1 MSAPSY
7 PGPETIR
14 RHVLDNGITV
24 LLYENM
30 SSNTVALSG
39 VVRAG
44 AVVEPAAQAGLADFT
59 ADLLIRGSSRWT
71 FEASAEALES
81 VGAGIGFG
89 GSRHTTGFSTHS
101 LVEDL
106 DLVLDIAADALL
118 RPLFP
123 ADHVER
129 VRGQTITG
137 LQMRANDTGDMARLA
152 FYEAA
157 YPGHPYS
164 RSINGYEETVSGLQ
178 VADLA
183 GFHARYYGP
192 RDMIIGLAGAIRAD
206 EALAKLESAFGG
218 WRNDA
223 QEAVPLVGDVARPSG
238 LTRRA
243 VAMPDKHQ
251 VDVVMGLPGPRRAA
265 PDYLDASLM
274 NSILGVFGMMGRI
287 GHNVREEQGLAYYA
301 SSRLHGGL
309 GPGPWVASAGVAPDK
324 VEQAIESIRHEI
336 RRIQDEP
343 APAEELADSQ
353 AYRTGS
359 LPMSLE
365 TNHGLVDVITDM
377 ELYNLGLDYLQTYT
391 PRILAITADDVM
403 AAARKYLSADDLVI
417 AVAGPGVGARE

>member
-1 MSAPSY
+1 MSVRSY
-7 PGPETIR
+7 PGPETIHR
-14 RHVLDNGITV
+14 YVLDNGITV

-30 SSNTVALSG
+30 SSNTVSVAG
-39 VVRAG
+39 VIRAG

-81 VGAGIGFG
+81 VGAGVGFG
-89 GSRHTTGFSTHS
+89 GSRHTTSFSAHS

-123 ADHVER
+123 ADQVER

-164 RSINGYEETVSGLQ
+164 RSINGYEETVIGLSRDHL
-178 VADLA
+178 AD
-183 GFHARYYGP
+183 FHARFYGP
-192 RDMIIGLAGAIRAD
+192 RDTIIGLAGAIRAE
-206 EALAKLESAFGG
+206 EALAKLNRTFGG

-223 QEAVPLVGDVARPSG
+223 QEVVPLVGDAARPIG
-238 LTRRA
+238 LSRR
-243 VAMPDKHQ
+243 VMAMPDKHQ
-251 VDVVMGLPGPRRAA
+251 VDVRLGLPGPRRAA
-265 PDYLDASLM
+265 PDYLNASLM
-274 NSILGVFGMMGRI
+274 NTILGVFGMMGRI
-287 GHNVREEQGLAYYA
+287 GHNVREEHGLAYYA
-301 SSRLHGGL
+301 SSRLNGGL

-324 VEQAIESIRHEI
+324 VEQAIEAIRHEI

-343 APAEELADSQ
+343 VTAEELADSQ

-365 TNHGLVDVITDM
+365 TNSGLVDIITDM

-391 PRILAITADDVM
+391 ARMLAITPADIM
-403 AAARKYLSADDLVI
+403 AAARRYLSADDLVI
-417 AVAGPGVGARE
+417 AVAGPVEAQ